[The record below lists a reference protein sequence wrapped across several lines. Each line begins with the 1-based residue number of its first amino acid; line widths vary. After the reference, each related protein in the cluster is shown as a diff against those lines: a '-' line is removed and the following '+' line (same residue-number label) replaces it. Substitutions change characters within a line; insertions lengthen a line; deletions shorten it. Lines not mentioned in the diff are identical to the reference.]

1 MLRFRAYIN
10 EKLDVPAKSST
21 LKIDRKDMPQIDGKH
36 VKDFLSYLNKQNIDA
51 TSKKV
56 DPEKLK
62 ATQHQFH
69 KAKVQS
75 LIDYIESGNYDNKR
89 IIVSKDNY
97 VMDGHHRW
105 LAHKNAGRD
114 IDVYQVNA
122 NAKDLIKLMH
132 EYPKSYTE
140 KLYEG
145 TIQ

>member
-1 MLRFRAYIN
+1 
-10 EKLDVPAKSST
+10 
-21 LKIDRKDMPQIDGKH
+21 MPQIDRKH
-36 VKDFLSYLNKQNIDA
+36 VKDFISYLNKRDIGV
-51 TSKKV
+51 TKKKV

-105 LAHKNAGRD
+105 LAHNNTDKD
-114 IDVYQVNA
+114 INIYQVNV
-122 NAKDLIKLMH
+122 NAKDLLDLMH

-140 KLYEG
+140 KLYGG